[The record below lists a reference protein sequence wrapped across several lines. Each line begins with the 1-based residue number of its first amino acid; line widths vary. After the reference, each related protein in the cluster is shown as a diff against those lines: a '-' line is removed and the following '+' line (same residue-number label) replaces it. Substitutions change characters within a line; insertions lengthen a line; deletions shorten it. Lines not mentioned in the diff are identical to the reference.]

1 MDNQENSANLTAALE
16 CLLFLAEEP
25 LPDEE
30 LTRMLETTPAQT
42 QEVIRELAAQYEGR
56 GLQLAKIAGGW
67 QLCTRPEYAP
77 FIARMHEPE
86 KVRMS
91 RAALETLAIIAYRQ
105 PITRPEIEAVRGV
118 NVDGVIVRL
127 LEYGLIEE
135 QGRKEAPG
143 RPMLYGTTEDFL
155 VHFGLDSVKDLPQLP
170 EVDEAAVEVVAALP
184 EEVEPPLT
192 EGASVQE
199 PRAEDSPVEEAA
211 TEEAATEEAVAEETT
226 ASE

>member
-1 MDNQENSANLTAALE
+1 
-16 CLLFLAEEP
+16 
-25 LPDEE
+25 
-30 LTRMLETTPAQT
+30 
-42 QEVIRELAAQYEGR
+42 
-56 GLQLAKIAGGW
+56 
-67 QLCTRPEYAP
+67 
-77 FIARMHEPE
+77 MHEPE

-170 EVDEAAVEVVAALP
+170 EVDEAAVEAVAALP
-184 EEVEPPLT
+184 EEVEIPLT
-192 EGASVQE
+192 EGS
-199 PRAEDSPVEEAA
+199 SVEEAPA
-211 TEEAATEEAVAEETT
+211 EDTSSEETS
-226 ASE
+226 AVE